1 MKVDWDK
8 LKRLHL
14 AATRGEWE
22 FQNSPSNE
30 FVISGN
36 AAICALP
43 GVSSRKKDFKY
54 IAAIHNA
61 FPAILAE
68 REAAMRLRDDV
79 RVYRQQLRVEN
90 VVDNPSGAAC
100 SACRSTGCAHCCDP
114 INCGGLKQMREP
126 TREEWLVALRLLAAF
141 DKEIKND

>member
-1 MKVDWDK
+1 MKQEQWDE
-8 LKRLHL
+8 LKRLHFKILERVSPASVSISHEQFSFLL
-14 AATRGEWE
+14 AAEK
-22 FQNSPSNE
+22 
-30 FVISGN
+30 
-36 AAICALP
+36 ALP
-43 GVSSRKKDFKY
+43 K
-54 IAAIHNA
+54 
-61 FPAILAE
+61 ILAE

-141 DKEIKND
+141 DKESKND